1 LHVFIDRDFRPQR
14 RDLRPFRNLY
24 AIQNEL
30 LSDLELS
37 RELAA
42 LDDDELAR
50 RARERVICGVWNF
63 LQDQI
68 EERERA

>member
-1 LHVFIDRDFRPQR
+1 
-14 RDLRPFRNLY
+14 
-24 AIQNEL
+24 L

-50 RARERVICGVWNF
+50 GARERVICGVRNF